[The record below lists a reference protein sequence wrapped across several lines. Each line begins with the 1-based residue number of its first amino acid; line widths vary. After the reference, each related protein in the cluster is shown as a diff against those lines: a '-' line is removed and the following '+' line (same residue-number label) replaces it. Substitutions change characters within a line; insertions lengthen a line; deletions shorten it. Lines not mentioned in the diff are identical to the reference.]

1 MGIYNEY
8 YQKYYSNMKKQYG
21 ISQYKSTGYSGN
33 STKASQYKVNSR
45 RSTFP
50 IYLNIMGK
58 GFANIFIIQCMIVLV
73 MIVGL
78 FISRTYP
85 SGYINKVYD
94 KGIAI
99 INNGLLKEQNINKE
113 NIVQAFKKENLIG
126 VFNSDGIAKL
136 FNSDNITEVFNEMKS
151 VTNFEEKKEEYIKE
165 NYVAPVSISD
175 KNQVT
180 VKDNRLLID
189 LTSESVVKASFPG
202 KVKSY
207 TDGKEITLTIDYG
220 DGVEIKY
227 YGLSESKVK
236 NGDSVDTG
244 EILGKVNGSNDN
256 TLSIEV
262 FYMGNIL
269 NPEKCFNFKTIV

>member
-8 YQKYYSNMKKQYG
+8 YQKYYSNMKKQCG
-21 ISQYKSTGYSGN
+21 ISQYKPTGYGGN
-33 STKASQYKVNSR
+33 NTKASQYKVNSR

-50 IYLNIMGK
+50 IYLNVMGK
-58 GFANIFIIQCMIVLV
+58 DFANIFIIQCIIVLV
-73 MIVGL
+73 ILVGL

-85 SGYINKVYD
+85 SAYINEVYD

-99 INNGLLKEQNINKE
+99 IDNGLLKEQNINKE
-113 NIVQAFKKENLIG
+113 KIVQALKKENLTELLKG
-126 VFNSDGIAKL
+126 DSIAKL
-136 FNSDNITEVFNEMKS
+136 FNSNSITEVFNEMKS
-151 VTNFEEKKEEYIKE
+151 AVNFEENKEAYIKE
-165 NYVAPVSISD
+165 NYVAPVSITD
-175 KNQVT
+175 KKQVT
-180 VKDNRLLID
+180 LKESRLLIA
-189 LTSESVVKASFPG
+189 LTSESVIKASFPG

-236 NGDSVDTG
+236 VGDTVDTG
-244 EILGKVNGSNDN
+244 EILGKVNGSKDN
-256 TLSIEV
+256 ILGIEV

-269 NPEKCFNFKTIV
+269 NPEKCFSFEDII